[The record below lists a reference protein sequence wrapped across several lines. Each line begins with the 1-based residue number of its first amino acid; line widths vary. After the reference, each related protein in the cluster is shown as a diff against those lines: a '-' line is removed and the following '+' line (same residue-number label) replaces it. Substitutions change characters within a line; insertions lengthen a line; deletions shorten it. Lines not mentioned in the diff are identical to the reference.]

1 MLQKRWVRWI
11 LAVVIT
17 LTAVVYQ
24 RMSGPTYPLRGT
36 VDIDGQTVQYR
47 LIRSHGGDGG
57 AEVTLDFNNSEYKA
71 FLVYKR
77 FKVQEDWQT
86 KAMSFDD
93 GSLKGVLPHQPPAG
107 KLEYYLLLQKSN
119 DKIVIPAH
127 KSVVIRFKG
136 GVPAAV
142 LIPHILFMFIAMLMS
157 IAAGLEAAAASER
170 IFRYTLI
177 ATVTLILGGMILG
190 PIVQKFAFG
199 EYWTGIP
206 WGWDLTD
213 NKTLF
218 ALIGWLAAVIKTYK
232 DGIKGRWWVVAAT
245 VILLLVYSIPH
256 SAMGS
261 ELNYETMEVS
271 TGEI

>member
-11 LAVVIT
+11 LAVIIT

-36 VDIDGQTVQYR
+36 VDIDGQVVQYR

-57 AEVTLDFNNSEYKA
+57 AEVTLDFNSAEYKSY
-71 FLVYKR
+71 LIYKK
-77 FKVQEDWQT
+77 FKVQEDW
-86 KAMSFDD
+86 KKKEMHYSA
-93 GSLKGVLPHQPPAG
+93 GSLRAQLPHQPPAG
-107 KLEYYLLLQKSN
+107 KLEYYILLQKSN
-119 DKIVIPAH
+119 NRVIIPPQ

-136 GVPAAV
+136 GVPASV
-142 LIPHILFMFIAMLMS
+142 LIPHILFMFIAMFMS
-157 IAAGLEAAAASER
+157 IAAGLEALAGGEK

-177 ATVTLILGGMILG
+177 AVIMLLAGGMILG

-218 ALIGWLAAVIKTYK
+218 ALLGWLLALFKSYK
-232 DGIKGRWWVVAAT
+232 DGLRGRWYVVAAA
-245 VILLLVYSIPH
+245 VMLILVYSIPH

-261 ELNYETMEVS
+261 ELNYETMKIS
-271 TGEI
+271 TGNI